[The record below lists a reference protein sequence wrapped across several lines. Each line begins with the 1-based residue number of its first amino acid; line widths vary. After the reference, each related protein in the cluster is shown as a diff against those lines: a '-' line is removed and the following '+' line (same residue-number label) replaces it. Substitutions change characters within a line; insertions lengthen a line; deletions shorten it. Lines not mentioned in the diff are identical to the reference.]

1 MSYTDVL
8 NSSSGKNKKEL
19 KNLILSQD
27 NTTTINLSVE
37 ESGSLVLLRNCGGAK
52 LINLPP
58 ASGNT
63 GVYYDFYLHETLSA
77 DTTTIQS
84 KDGTDYI
91 VGVIADGEQ
100 ATTAQYPFAVGSTY
114 DQLVVAASAAADE
127 FECRVICDGDNWVLM
142 NAISQDISDITGA
155 TSSSNT
161 RTV

>member
-1 MSYTDVL
+1 MRTDVL
-8 NSSSGKNKKEL
+8 NTSSGKNKKEL

-63 GVYYDFYLHETLSA
+63 GVYYDFYLHEALSA
-77 DTTTIQS
+77 HTTTIQS

-114 DQLVVAASAAADE
+114 DQLVVAASATVDE
-127 FECRVICDGDNWVLM
+127 FECRMICDGDNWVLM

>member
-1 MSYTDVL
+1 MRTDVL
-8 NSSSGKNKKEL
+8 NTSSGKNKKEL

-37 ESGSLVLLRNCGGAK
+37 ESGSLVLLRNCGGTK